1 MNRDSSGGDR
11 TSTLLLGVGIG
22 AALMYFLD
30 PGRGARRRALLRDQ
44 ASSAV
49 RSGRQRVQQRTEDLR
64 NRASGAVAEARGR
77 LQDEPVGDEQLVAR
91 VRSQLGHEV
100 EHARTID
107 VAAQDGTVTLRGQ
120 VARSEVEEVL
130 AAVRGVRGVERVE
143 NELAVRQD

>member
-44 ASSAV
+44 AGSAM
-49 RSGRQRVQQRTEDLR
+49 RSGRQRMQERAEDLR

-77 LQDEPVGDEQLVAR
+77 LQDETVSDEQLVAR

-100 EHARTID
+100 EHARAID
-107 VAAQDGTVTLRGQ
+107 VAARDGTVTLRGQ
-120 VARSEVEEVL
+120 VARTEVEGVL
-130 AAVRGVRGVERVE
+130 AAVRGIRGVERVE